1 MQNLYSWSHI
11 VDNFR
16 TCFRHALSNRE
27 VNIFVFPLNGA
38 RDIVSLT
45 NHCQLIR
52 KLAHKEVQ
60 IEQINE
66 DKQLPNITS

>member
-1 MQNLYSWSHI
+1 ME
-11 VDNFR
+11 R
-16 TCFRHALSNRE
+16 LS
-27 VNIFVFPLNGA
+27 IFIFLLNGA
-38 RDIVSLT
+38 SDIVSLT

-66 DKQLPNITS
+66 DKQLPDITS